1 MPSPYTIP
9 VWKSSPFLRL
19 LPPFIAGILLHWYTH
34 PSFQLEILSAAF
46 SIALFFSFRFLPLAF
61 RFRFQWL
68 HGIALNLVIFCA
80 GAMLNYQKDI
90 RNDSGWFGRRY
101 NDSTLIIA
109 KINEPPVE
117 KDRSFKAEAVAE
129 EMMINGSMK
138 KVTGKL
144 IVYFAK
150 DSAGSVPV
158 YGDRIMIRGGI
169 QKIKNSGNPGAFDY
183 EQYMGF
189 QQIYHQAYL
198 KTNNWVLLPDHHRNS
213 LYSFI
218 FFMREKLVNILRQNI
233 KGDKKVTGISEAL
246 FIGYKE
252 DLDKNTVQAYRNTGV
267 VHIIIIAGMHLGL
280 ISAALV
286 WFFSRLPGIKCLP
299 LLKLILIISCV
310 WLFALLT
317 GGSVPVLRSAVMFT
331 CIMIGKNFSHQP
343 KVYNS
348 LAASAFLLLCY
359 DPFFLWDTG
368 FQLSYAA
375 VTGIV
380 WLQKPISLLIY
391 TPNSFL
397 LRLWELCSLSLSAQ
411 LFTMPLCIYYF
422 HQLPVTFLITNIICV
437 PLFTVILF
445 TEIFLVGEIWSPAL
459 AGLLGKFAYTL
470 TWLMNFVINT
480 CNGLPFALISNIYST
495 PLTTYFLYGCIIFV
509 CSGLMT
515 KKKQFIKWSLC
526 SLAAFIICWGYG
538 KTAAFRQKKIIVYNI
553 SRHTAVDF
561 IRGSSYCF
569 YGDAELKKP
578 GSLRDQFLAPA
589 RIALQ
594 AEDQEDTLKE
604 LQGKRR
610 FHLFYDKKIMIID
623 SAVRF
628 EAVPA
633 KIKIDLLLICGNPK
647 ISIADIT
654 GAISPAI
661 IVFDASNSVWKIG
674 QWKKECEQLHLPC
687 YSVAEKGAYILSAN

>member
-19 LPPFIAGILLHWYTH
+19 LPPFIAGILLHWYTQ
-34 PSFQLEILSAAF
+34 PSFRIEILSAAF
-46 SIALFFSFRFLPLAF
+46 SIALFFSFLFLPLAF

-68 HGIALNLVIFCA
+68 HGIALNLVICCS
-80 GAMLNYQKDI
+80 GAMLTYQKDI
-90 RNDSGWFGRRY
+90 RNGSGWFGRYY
-101 NDSTLIIA
+101 NDSALIIA

-117 KDRSFKAEAVAE
+117 KDKSFKAEAVAE

-150 DSAGSVPV
+150 DSAGIIPV
-158 YGDRIMIRGGI
+158 YGDRILIRGGL
-169 QKIKNSGNPGAFDY
+169 QKINNSGNPGAFDY

-189 QQIYHQAYL
+189 QQIYHRAYL
-198 KTNNWVLLPDHHRNS
+198 KNNQWFLFPDTHRNL
-213 LYSFI
+213 LYRFI
-218 FFMREKLVNILRQNI
+218 FYIREKLVNILRENI

-280 ISAALV
+280 ISMALV
-286 WFFSRLPGIKCLP
+286 WIFSRLPGIKRLP

-310 WLFALLT
+310 GLFALLT
-317 GGSVPVLRSAVMFT
+317 GASVPVLRSAVMFT
-331 CIMIGKNFSHQP
+331 CIMIGKNFARQP

-380 WLQKPISLLIY
+380 WLQTPISRLIY
-391 TPNSFL
+391 TRNSFL
-397 LRLWELCSLSLSAQ
+397 RRLWDLCSLSLSAQ

-422 HQLPVTFLITNIICV
+422 HQLPLTFLITNIICV

-445 TEIFLVGEIWSPAL
+445 TEIFLVGLAPISPL
-459 AGLLGKFAYTL
+459 AAIAGKFAYTL

-480 CNGLPFALISNIYST
+480 CNALPFALISNIYST
-495 PLTTYFLYGCIIFV
+495 PLTTGLLYGFIIFV
-509 CSGLMT
+509 CSGLLNR
-515 KKKQFIKWSLC
+515 KKQFIKVSLF

-538 KTAAFRQKKIIVYNI
+538 KMTAFRQKKIIVYNI
-553 SRHTAVDF
+553 SRHTAIDF
-561 IRGSSYCF
+561 ITGSSYCF
-569 YGDAELKKP
+569 YGDAELNKP
-578 GSLRDQFLAPA
+578 GSLKDLYLAPA
-589 RIALQ
+589 RTALQ
-594 AEDQEDTLKE
+594 AEDQEDSLTW
-604 LQGKRR
+604 LQCKGR
-610 FHLFYDKKIMIID
+610 FLRFYDKKIMIID

-628 EAVPA
+628 EPVPA
-633 KIKIDLLLICGNPK
+633 KIKTDVLLICGNPR
-647 ISIADIT
+647 ISIPDIT
-654 GAISPAI
+654 GAVSPAL
-661 IVFDASNSVWKIG
+661 IVFDASNSLWKIG

-687 YSVAEKGAYILSAN
+687 YSVAEQGAYILNAK